1 MLITESDINNKISN
15 GQNPFIVSF
24 GAEWSGNT
32 EMLSNM
38 LQDLHHEFGEQV
50 DVCLAD
56 IDVYPDLADQYGIS
70 EVPTTL
76 IFNNGEVADFFTG
89 LLSKGR
95 IRQKIEACLVY

>member
-1 MLITESDINNKISN
+1 MIITEHDFHNKIN
-15 GQNPFIVSF
+15 GGHNPLILSF
-24 GAEWSGNT
+24 GAEWSGNA

-38 LQDLHHEFGEQV
+38 LQDIDNEFNGQI

-56 IDVYPDLADQYGIS
+56 IEADPNLAEQYGIS

-76 IFNNGEVADFFTG
+76 IFHNGEVVDYFTG

-95 IRQKIEACLVY
+95 IRQKIEDCLH